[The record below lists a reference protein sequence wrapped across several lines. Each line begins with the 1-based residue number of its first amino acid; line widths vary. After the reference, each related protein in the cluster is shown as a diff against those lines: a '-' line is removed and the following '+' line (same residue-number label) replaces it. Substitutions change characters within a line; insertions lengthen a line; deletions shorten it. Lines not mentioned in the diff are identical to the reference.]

1 MSDKIIIEEV
11 LWEKLEEKGI
21 KQPYDTDHEEQLAKV
36 LAHWDA
42 SITGDWDDRCNRWFY
57 MESTADSYEV
67 YVATYG
73 SANDI
78 SIGENVYYYDSDLAS
93 AIMEEIQYNGGS
105 ETVLH
110 IDSYLWDDIY
120 MDDQMLE
127 YFGETIDDIIENN
140 EEEGYGL
147 TPVEIQELKEE
158 YGLDAEEIEET
169 VS

>member
-1 MSDKIIIEEV
+1 MT
-11 LWEKLEEKGI
+11 LTEEKMI
-21 KQPYDTDHEEQLAKV
+21 KIAKES
-36 LAHWDA
+36 LGLTLTEDFNGAD
-42 SITGDWDDRCNRWFY
+42 IYCYN
-57 MESTADSYEV
+57 ESTRDGYDV
-67 YVATYG
+67 FVLTH
-73 SANDI
+73 DTT
-78 SIGENVYYYDSDLAS
+78 SINICENIYYYDSDLAS

-127 YFGETIDDIIENN
+127 HFGETIDDIIENN
-140 EEEGYGL
+140 DEEGYGL
-147 TPVEIQELKEE
+147 TPAEIQELKEE

>member
-78 SIGENVYYYDSDLAS
+78 SINENVYYYENGWLDELPNCIKDGANIFFSELETDNYAFID
-93 AIMEEIQYNGGS
+93 AIN
-105 ETVLH
+105 
-110 IDSYLWDDIY
+110 
-120 MDDQMLE
+120 
-127 YFGETIDDIIENN
+127 
-140 EEEGYGL
+140 
-147 TPVEIQELKEE
+147 
-158 YGLDAEEIEET
+158 
-169 VS
+169 

>member
-1 MSDKIIIEEV
+1 MT
-11 LWEKLEEKGI
+11 LTEEKMI
-21 KQPYDTDHEEQLAKV
+21 KIAKQALGLEITDSFDSSCDLY
-36 LAHWDA
+36 
-42 SITGDWDDRCNRWFY
+42 CYN
-57 MESTADSYEV
+57 ESTVDGYDVWVLTHSLK
-67 YVATYG
+67 
-73 SANDI
+73 DI
-78 SIGENVYYYDSDLAS
+78 NICENVYYYDSDLAS

-127 YFGETIDDIIENN
+127 YFGETVDDIIENN

-147 TPVEIQELKEE
+147 TPAEIQDLTEE

>member
-1 MSDKIIIEEV
+1 MT
-11 LWEKLEEKGI
+11 LTEEKMI
-21 KQPYDTDHEEQLAKV
+21 EIAKKA
-36 LAHWDA
+36 LGLTLTENFNSAD
-42 SITGDWDDRCNRWFY
+42 IYCYN
-57 MESTADSYEV
+57 ESTVDGYDV
-67 YVATYG
+67 FVLTHDTT
-73 SANDI
+73 NI
-78 SIGENVYYYDSDLAS
+78 NICENVYYYDSDLAS

-147 TPVEIQELKEE
+147 TPAEIQELTEE
-158 YGLDAEEIEET
+158 YGLDAEEIKET

>member
-1 MSDKIIIEEV
+1 MIKI
-11 LWEKLEEKGI
+11 
-21 KQPYDTDHEEQLAKV
+21 AKKA
-36 LAHWDA
+36 LGLTLTEDFNSAD
-42 SITGDWDDRCNRWFY
+42 IYCYN
-57 MESTADSYEV
+57 ESTVDGYDV
-67 YVATYG
+67 FVLTHDTT
-73 SANDI
+73 NI
-78 SIGENVYYYDSDLAS
+78 NICENVYYYDSDLAS

-127 YFGETIDDIIENN
+127 YFAETIDDIIEDND
-140 EEEGYGL
+140 EEGYGL
-147 TPVEIQELKEE
+147 TPAEIQELKEE

>member
-1 MSDKIIIEEV
+1 MT
-11 LWEKLEEKGI
+11 LTEEKMI
-21 KQPYDTDHEEQLAKV
+21 KIAKKS
-36 LAHWDA
+36 LGLTTTEDFNGADLY
-42 SITGDWDDRCNRWFY
+42 CYN
-57 MESTADSYEV
+57 ESTVDGYDV
-67 YVATYG
+67 FVLTHDTT
-73 SANDI
+73 NI
-78 SIGENVYYYDSDLAS
+78 NICENVYYYDSDLAS
-93 AIMEEIQYNGGS
+93 ALMEEIQYNGGS

-147 TPVEIQELKEE
+147 TPAEIQELKEE
-158 YGLDAEEIEET
+158 HGLDAEEIEET